1 MPLNDDG
8 SLSLRVEIS
17 KIYSEKHHFYGMFEG
32 KNH

>member
-17 KIYSEKHHFYGMFEG
+17 KIYSEKHFYGMFEG